1 MRPHPKAR
9 GCPPHSGGEARLLG
23 FHREAVALAQSHAT
37 QAEFAPLWSFAGARE
52 DAQEARGHD
61 AADGPRGAAEGAG
74 AEQEAARRRGGAPP
88 RATPRPRHPSRT
100 TVLTPPSSRGAP
112 RASTPPSLPLCTHAP
127 RAHTPPP
134 LQICNPSFHIHRST
148 RSSCATRRRRSTSRW
163 TGPTATVK
171 PAVLASPHSLVTGE
185 LWWWP
190 GRVRSH
196 REAAASVSREAH
208 QTKLTPFAASCPSC
222 SLDELERR
230 VAREVAL
237 EEAAANG
244 DGPGGHGNVRRT
256 LWSAL
261 LRLQIGSVCFSALLC
276 LGRSCHSH
284 SRQDLS
290 AALLCPAS
298 VASDLSQE
306 LQRPLT
312 RANAVTRP
320 PCGLGRV
327 CRSRVC

>member
-1 MRPHPKAR
+1 MGR
-9 GCPPHSGGEARLLG
+9 EARQKE
-23 FHREAVALAQSHAT
+23 RELSKKLH
-37 QAEFAPLWSFAGARE
+37 
-52 DAQEARGHD
+52 
-61 AADGPRGAAEGAG
+61 AAE
-74 AEQEAARRRGGAPP
+74 EVRHPAPP
-88 RATPRPRHPSRT
+88 QGRATPAAPPCSHPP
-100 TVLTPPSSRGAP
+100 LPSSRGAP

>member
-1 MRPHPKAR
+1 MRQMGR
-9 GCPPHSGGEARLLG
+9 EARQKE
-23 FHREAVALAQSHAT
+23 RALSKKLH
-37 QAEFAPLWSFAGARE
+37 
-52 DAQEARGHD
+52 
-61 AADGPRGAAEGAG
+61 AAE
-74 AEQEAARRRGGAPP
+74 EVR
-88 RATPRPRHPSRT
+88 RATPTAPPCSYPLPPREARHVLRP
-100 TVLTPPSSRGAP
+100 
-112 RASTPPSLPLCTHAP
+112 PLCTHAS

-312 RANAVTRP
+312 RANVVVTRP